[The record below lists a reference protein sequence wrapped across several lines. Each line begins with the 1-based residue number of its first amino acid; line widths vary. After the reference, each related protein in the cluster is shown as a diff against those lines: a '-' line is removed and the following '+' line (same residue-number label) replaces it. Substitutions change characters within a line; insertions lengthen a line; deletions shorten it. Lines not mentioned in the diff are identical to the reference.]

1 MQPSTQHAPAT
12 PHTDPFS
19 DLTTTQIEAIL
30 ADVRFSRDHGMR
42 PAEVTQR
49 YAHLVTRAEEWQE
62 AQRRQEVTV
71 YPAVPA
77 VPAPYTGPGVSP
89 LQQVLLPDGRVVT
102 GYSMAPARTAV
113 QPAPV
118 ERRGGVDPGAQK
130 IAAAGVAAVGIG
142 WGGSLILSAVAA
154 AETGLCALAVCLIAV
169 WAMRGRGGGAGSV
182 RVDVRVSPT
191 ITASSHARR

>member
-12 PHTDPFS
+12 PYTDPFS
-19 DLTTTQIEAIL
+19 DLTTGQIEAIL
-30 ADVRFSRDHGMR
+30 ADVRFSRDRGMQ
-42 PAEVTQR
+42 PEEVTRR

-102 GYSMAPARTAV
+102 GYSMTPAAPAA
-113 QPAPV
+113 QPAPA
-118 ERRGGVDPGAQK
+118 ERRGGVDPMAQRIAASGVLAVGVGWGSSLALSA
-130 IAAAGVAAVGIG
+130 IAAA
-142 WGGSLILSAVAA
+142 S
-154 AETGLCALAVCLIAV
+154 TGLTALAVCLVAA
-169 WAMRGRGGGAGSV
+169 WAMRGGRGGGGSV
-182 RVDVRVSPT
+182 RVDVRVNPT
-191 ITASSHARR
+191 ITTSSHARR